1 MSKLNIY
8 AKVQPRTYRARIV
21 HVSQGKADYPLRGK
35 LSYPER
41 IK

>member
-1 MSKLNIY
+1 MLKLNIY
-8 AKVQPRTYRARIV
+8 AKVQPRTYRAGV
-21 HVSQGKADYPLRGK
+21 DPLSKGKADYPPRGK